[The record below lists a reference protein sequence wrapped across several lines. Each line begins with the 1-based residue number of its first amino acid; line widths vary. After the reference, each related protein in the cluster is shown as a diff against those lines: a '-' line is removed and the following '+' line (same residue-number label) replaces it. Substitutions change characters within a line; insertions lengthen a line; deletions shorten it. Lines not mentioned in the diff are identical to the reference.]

1 MASSYTSSQ
10 ASPNPIGLWFCQI
23 SSGLQGTWSG
33 GRAEPQQQQGAKHV
47 AGGAE
52 ARQARAPEAKKD
64 EPTTARTTCRRDA
77 MMSETTV
84 YLLLDRFAPS

>member
-1 MASSYTSSQ
+1 MASSSPSQ

-23 SSGLQGTWSG
+23 SSGLQGRWSG
-33 GRAEPQQQQGAKHV
+33 GRAEPQQQGAKNG
-47 AGGAE
+47 AGVME

-77 MMSETTV
+77 MMSEATV
-84 YLLLDRFAPS
+84 YLLLDRLAPS